1 MAFTYKR
8 DESGAAAT
16 LQAIQAAGAEGRAF
30 SVSVLDAAATT
41 AMVRELEEDWD
52 WVVDVNLLGPIL
64 CARAVLPV
72 MLEQKAGVI
81 VNVGSGRPSAR
92 SEVRP
97 FTRRRRVVWSRSP
110 GRWPPSTAAKASGPT
125 ASVRARSRRACS
137 SPAGRLAR
145 TRC

>member
-1 MAFTYKR
+1 VGLNHRASTN
-8 DESGAAAT
+8 AAVN
-16 LQAIQAAGAEGRAF
+16 LPDLLVAARHERI
-30 SVSVLDAAATT
+30 
-41 AMVRELEEDWD
+41 EEQL
-52 WVVDVNLLGPIL
+52 DVNLLGPIL

-110 GRWPPSTAAKASGPT
+110 GRWPST
-125 ASVRARSRRACS
+125 C
-137 SPAGRLAR
+137 
-145 TRC
+145 